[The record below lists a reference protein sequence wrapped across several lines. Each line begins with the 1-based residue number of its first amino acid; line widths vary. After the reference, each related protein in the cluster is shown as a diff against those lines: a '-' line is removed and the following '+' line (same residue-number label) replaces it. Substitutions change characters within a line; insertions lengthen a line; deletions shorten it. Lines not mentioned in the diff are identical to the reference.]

1 MRKKRPWKWRPL
13 TDVDRAAIWDRRAA
27 GEATTRVARHLGL
40 PLETVRRYVAT
51 HGGVRPEPRRR
62 ARLAL
67 TAENREEI
75 SRGLAASDSLRAIAR
90 RIGKAPSTVSREVA
104 RNQGR
109 MRYRASAAEQAALL
123 RAKRPKPAKLAVC
136 EQLRREVEAR
146 LRLNWSPRQ
155 ISRRLQREFPDHPEM
170 QVSAET
176 IYLSLYVQGRG
187 VLRREL
193 AKHLRRRHL
202 VRQARR
208 RQPSRRG
215 HIKDMVNISQRPPEV
230 GDRAVPGH
238 WEGDLLLGNPTNAI
252 GTLVERTSRYVMLFK
267 LPTGI
272 NAESA
277 RQGLTQKI
285 QTLPQSLRQSLT
297 WDQGREMKQHLQFTI
312 DTNVQVYFCDPHSPW
327 QRALAEN
334 TNGLLRQYFPKNRS
348 VAGYS
353 PEDLDRVAE
362 QLNGRPRE
370 TLAWLT
376 PAEKLAEILEESS
389 GAGVA
394 STP

>member
-1 MRKKRPWKWRPL
+1 MQ
-13 TDVDRAAIWDRRAA
+13 
-27 GEATTRVARHLGL
+27 HL
-40 PLETVRRYVAT
+40 
-51 HGGVRPEPRRR
+51 
-62 ARLAL
+62 
-67 TAENREEI
+67 N
-75 SRGLAASDSLRAIAR
+75 
-90 RIGKAPSTVSREVA
+90 
-104 RNQGR
+104 
-109 MRYRASAAEQAALL
+109 
-123 RAKRPKPAKLAVC
+123 
-136 EQLRREVEAR
+136 
-146 LRLNWSPRQ
+146 Q
-155 ISRRLQREFPDHPEM
+155 ISRRPKGEFADHPEM

-230 GDRAVPGH
+230 ADRAVPGH

-353 PEDLDRVAE
+353 QEDLDRVAE

-370 TLAWLT
+370 TLGWLT
-376 PAEKLAEILEESS
+376 PAEKLAQILEESS